1 MSASETVRGL
11 WSKASESERF
21 DRNPA
26 APYIWSDILRAVDAA
41 RTLRDARRAAG
52 LTQAQLAARARTS
65 QATLSAYERG
75 RKEPTVATLDR
86 LLRATG
92 RRLATT
98 AVARQPTPAE
108 LERVSRQLTDVLD
121 LAAAL
126 PTRHEPVLR
135 YPPLR
140 RAA

>member
-1 MSASETVRGL
+1 ML
-11 WSKASESERF
+11 L
-21 DRNPA
+21 D
-26 APYIWSDILRAVDAA
+26 A
-41 RTLRDARRAAG
+41 RTAAG
-52 LTQAQLAARARTS
+52 LTQAELAARAGTS

-92 RRLATT
+92 LRLTSEP
-98 AVARQPTPAE
+98 VARQPTRTE
-108 LERVSRQLTDVLD
+108 LERASRQLADVLD
-121 LAAAL
+121 LAATL
-126 PTRHEPVLR
+126 PTRHERRLH

>member
-1 MSASETVRGL
+1 M
-11 WSKASESERF
+11 
-21 DRNPA
+21 DP
-26 APYIWSDILRAVDAA
+26 A
-41 RTLRDARRAAG
+41 RTLRAARLAAG
-52 LTQAQLAARARTS
+52 LTQAELAARAGTS

-75 RKEPTVATLDR
+75 RKEPSLATLDR

-92 RRLATT
+92 RRLSTVPA
-98 AVARQPTPAE
+98 ARQPTHAE
-108 LERVSRQLTDVLD
+108 LERASRQLADVLE

>member
-1 MSASETVRGL
+1 M
-11 WSKASESERF
+11 
-21 DRNPA
+21 DP
-26 APYIWSDILRAVDAA
+26 A
-41 RTLRDARRAAG
+41 RTLRDARIGAA
-52 LTQAQLAARARTS
+52 LTQAELAARAGTS

-75 RKEPTVATLDR
+75 RKEPSLATLDR

-92 RRLATT
+92 RRLST
-98 AVARQPTPAE
+98 APAAREPTRAE
-108 LERVSRQLTDVLD
+108 LELTARRLTDVLD

-126 PTRHEPVLR
+126 PTRHERHLR